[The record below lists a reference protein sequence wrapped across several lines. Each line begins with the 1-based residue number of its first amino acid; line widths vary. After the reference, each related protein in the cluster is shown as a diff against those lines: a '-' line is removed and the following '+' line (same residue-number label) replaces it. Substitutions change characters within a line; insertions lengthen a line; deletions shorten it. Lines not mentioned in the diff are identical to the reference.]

1 MDQIPN
7 MENVTIKTRI
17 FVLQVDRVQEAGP
30 DSLADTGA
38 DMVVD
43 MVADMVDRAMAED
56 QALVEGKTMAVD

>member
-1 MDQIPN
+1 

-30 DSLADTGA
+30 DSLADTGADTGA